1 MSVGYP
7 AGKND
12 IDMRAG
18 GLVQQLRDNF
28 AAITTFN
35 SWLVA
40 TPDANLVALG
50 YTAGEVATLKSGIG
64 DLATLAAL
72 SKGTGTQAAT
82 KDSFQFAKLLVGVS

>member
-7 AGKND
+7 AGKNE

-18 GLVQQLRDNF
+18 GLVQQLRDNL

-35 SWLVA
+35 TWLAA
-40 TPDANLVALG
+40 TPDATLTALG
-50 YTAGEVATLKSGIG
+50 YTTGEVATLKSGIG

-72 SKGTGTQAAT
+72 ARGTGTQAAA